1 VPLDEQ
7 VDVIHQFSTAAT
19 VLGRRLGE
27 MHLVLARPSED
38 PAFAPHPADESD
50 CEAWAAGAHAQ
61 LQAALAVLAAPRD
74 WGDEAQRQAAALLRT
89 HGDALL
95 QWLPVLAQAGLGSL
109 CMRIHG
115 DLHLGQVLVVSGDAY
130 FIDFE
135 GEPARPL
142 AQRRAKSS
150 PLRDVAGLL
159 RSLDYLAASGATSG
173 GAGQSAAAQVRKQ
186 QIVERF
192 HQVSNAA
199 FQAAYAQA
207 TRSLPH
213 HWSAPDAAR
222 TLLDLFLLDKA
233 AYEVNYEAA
242 HRPAWLPVPLM
253 GLAALA
259 ARLLPQ
265 WPKP

>member
-1 VPLDEQ
+1 MPLDEQ

-27 MHLVLARPSED
+27 MHMVLARPSED
-38 PAFAPHPADESD
+38 PAFAPHACTEADCD
-50 CEAWAAGAHAQ
+50 AWAEGVRAQ
-61 LQAALAVLAAPRD
+61 LEAALAVLAAPREWAD
-74 WGDEAQRQAAALLRT
+74 DVQRQTAALLCAHRE
-89 HGDALL
+89 ALL
-95 QWLPVLAQAGLGSL
+95 QRLPALAHAGLGSL

-115 DLHLGQVLVVSGDAY
+115 DLHLGQILVVSGDAY

-150 PLRDVAGLL
+150 PLRDVAGML
-159 RSLDYLAASGATSG
+159 RSLDYLTASGVASG
-173 GAGQSAAAQVRKQ
+173 GAGQSPAAQARKRA
-186 QIVERF
+186 IVERF
-192 HQVSNAA
+192 HQVSEDA
-199 FQAAYAQA
+199 FLSAYTQAA
-207 TRSLPH
+207 RSLPH
-213 HWSAPDAAR
+213 HWDAPESSR
-222 TLLDLFLLDKA
+222 TLLDLFLLEKA
-233 AYEVNYEAA
+233 AYEISYEAA
-242 HRPAWLPVPLM
+242 HRPAWLPVPLS